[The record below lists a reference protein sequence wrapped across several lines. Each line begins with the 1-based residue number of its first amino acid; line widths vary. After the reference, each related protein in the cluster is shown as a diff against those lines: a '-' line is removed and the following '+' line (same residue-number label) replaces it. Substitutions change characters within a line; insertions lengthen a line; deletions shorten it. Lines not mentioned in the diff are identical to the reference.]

1 MKELDRIVKQLR
13 LHKPEIDDRESL
25 KESIM
30 HNISRKN
37 RRLDYLFGWTE
48 IIWLRRSLAI
58 ASIVIVAVFIVQQ
71 LFVINRI
78 DKLEK
83 RMISFNTEKILEYQR
98 ENVIVNSVIMRNP
111 ETKLLADSI
120 NISTDDL
127 LNLIRE
133 YRELQNKYEEIVG
146 SNMNERSNRAKQKL

>member
-1 MKELDRIVKQLR
+1 MKELDRIVKQLK

-30 HNISRKN
+30 HNISSKN

-48 IIWLRRSLAI
+48 IIWLRRSLAV

-120 NISTDDL
+120 NISTDDF
-127 LNLIRE
+127 LNLIGE

-146 SNMNERSNRAKQKL
+146 SKMNERSNRAKQKL